1 MAWVWPMIGLGSEQ
15 VHSSDTQLTDK
26 KEKGGRDVERVV
38 HRNNMTMFL

>member
-26 KEKGGRDVERVV
+26 RGGRKGMWRE
-38 HRNNMTMFL
+38 